1 MKKDSFEDKM
11 QKLEEIVS
19 NLEKGEMSLEE
30 SLTNFEEGMKL
41 SKECSK
47 MLEKVESKIMIL
59 LENDN
64 EEIEEKD
71 FIEG

>member
-11 QKLEEIVS
+11 QELEKIVS
-19 NLEKGEMSLEE
+19 TLETGEMNLEDSLA
-30 SLTNFEEGMKL
+30 SFEKGMKL

-47 MLEKVESKIMIL
+47 MLEDAESKIMVL

-64 EEIEEKD
+64 GEIKEQK
-71 FIEG
+71 FIES